1 MLKTGSLANLPNA
14 LLELLQDRLSHYH
27 QLASLKHLQLKDVG
41 DQLLRSQDRKEHPSQ
56 LFY

>member
-27 QLASLKHLQLKDVG
+27 QLASLKHLKDVG